1 MIFNFSTSETSCAVV
16 KRCGK
21 PDECTVAP
29 LNTFTT
35 LSLSL
40 RLVKFNMPAIDKD
53 YKMNLFM
60 KKNSNHQILHILRTE
75 VVSKMATMPIYGKN
89 L

>member
-1 MIFNFSTSETSCAVV
+1 MLFIISTSETSCAVV

-40 RLVKFNMPAIDKD
+40 RLVKLNVPGLDKD

-60 KKNSNHQILHILRTE
+60 KKILQSSYNFTYIN
-75 VVSKMATMPIYGKN
+75 K
-89 L
+89 

>member
-1 MIFNFSTSETSCAVV
+1 MLSNVSTSETSCAVL

-21 PDECTVAP
+21 PDECTIAP

-40 RLVKFNMPAIDKD
+40 RLVKLNEPTLDKD
-53 YKMNLFM
+53 YKMNRFM
-60 KKNSNHQILHILRTE
+60 KKKNSSII
-75 VVSKMATMPIYGKN
+75 
-89 L
+89 

>member
-1 MIFNFSTSETSCAVV
+1 MLFNVSTSETSCAVV

-21 PDECTVAP
+21 PDECTAAP

-40 RLVKFNMPAIDKD
+40 RLVKLNVPTLDKD

-60 KKNSNHQILHILRTE
+60 KKILQSYNVNYIKNRSGVQDGHHVHIW
-75 VVSKMATMPIYGKN
+75 
-89 L
+89 

>member
-1 MIFNFSTSETSCAVV
+1 MLFNFSTSGTSCAVV

-40 RLVKFNMPAIDKD
+40 RLVKLNMPALVKD

-60 KKNSNHQILHILRTE
+60 KKILQSSNFTYIKNRSGVQDGHH
-75 VVSKMATMPIYGKN
+75 AHYG
-89 L
+89 

>member
-1 MIFNFSTSETSCAVV
+1 MLSNISTSETSCAVV

-40 RLVKFNMPAIDKD
+40 RLVKLNVPALDKD

-60 KKNSNHQILHILRTE
+60 KKKYFNHLIFQDGHHAHIW
-75 VVSKMATMPIYGKN
+75 
-89 L
+89 